1 MVGRDIYRDRSYINL
16 YTTYEYRKWEI
27 SISNS
32 QTLSRYRDRG
42 RERDKNLYISIGR
55 EVDLE
60 KHIVKIS
67 LGKGVGNNH
76 HSRNSGC
83 SDGRDRKNILSSI
96 DYNYLINSSLDL
108 NLYYEYSRYSSL
120 SVGSGYIFNE
130 SLYSILSYNIERK
143 SINILN
149 SYNILKDTF
158 ISFGYTHMVRESSY
172 RDIYSISIGNRF

>member
-60 KHIVKIS
+60 KHIVKF
-67 LGKGVGNNH
+67 L
-76 HSRNSGC
+76 
-83 SDGRDRKNILSSI
+83 
-96 DYNYLINSSLDL
+96 
-108 NLYYEYSRYSSL
+108 
-120 SVGSGYIFNE
+120 
-130 SLYSILSYNIERK
+130 
-143 SINILN
+143 
-149 SYNILKDTF
+149 
-158 ISFGYTHMVRESSY
+158 
-172 RDIYSISIGNRF
+172 